1 MEKVY
6 QMVTDRIIEQMNN
19 GIIPWHKPWH
29 LAGNAEDS
37 AINYVTRRPYSVIN
51 QWLLGDTG
59 EYLTFKQI
67 QERGGS
73 VKKGAKSKFV
83 VFFTMQP
90 YKVVNK
96 DGEEELRQR
105 PVLRYYNVF
114 HIDNTEGIESKIVKN
129 EEKPTEVEI
138 EGAATDAINLYL
150 SRESGLRFI
159 NNKPSDRAFYSPSE
173 DKVVVPMPGQFSE
186 VSEYFSTAFH
196 ELVHSTLIESRCNRR
211 DKTKVAFFGSHEYSR
226 EELVAE
232 MGSAML
238 CSNFGYDCEKTF
250 RNSVAYLQSW
260 VKNLKNDPKALVVA
274 AGKAAAAVG
283 YILNGK
289 KAE

>member
-1 MEKVY
+1 
-6 QMVTDRIIEQMNN
+6 MVTDKIIEQMNA

-29 LAGNAEDS
+29 LAGSAEDS
-37 AINYVTRRPYSVIN
+37 AINYVTRKPYSVIN

-90 YKVVNK
+90 YKVTNK

-114 HIDNTEGIESKIVKN
+114 HIDNVEGIASKIDKPAS
-129 EEKPTEVEI
+129 KPTEVEI
-138 EGAATDAINLYL
+138 EGAATDAINAYL
-150 SRESGLRFI
+150 NRESGLRFI
-159 NNKPSDRAFYSPSE
+159 NNKPSDRAFYSPVE
-173 DKVVVPMPGQFSE
+173 DKVVVPMPAQFDE

-211 DKTKVAFFGSHEYSR
+211 DKSKVAFFGSHEYSR

-232 MGSAML
+232 VGAAML
-238 CSNFGYDCEKTF
+238 CSNFGYDCQKTF

-260 VKNLKNDPKALVVA
+260 VKNLKNDPKAIVVA
-274 AGKAAAAVG
+274 AGKAAAAVT
-283 YILNGK
+283 YILKG

>member
-1 MEKVY
+1 MENKVY
-6 QMVTDRIIEQMNN
+6 QMVTDKIIEQMNA

-29 LAGNAEDS
+29 LAGSAEDS
-37 AINYVTRRPYSVIN
+37 AINYVTRKPYSVIN

-90 YKVVNK
+90 YKVMNK

-114 HIDNTEGIESKIVKN
+114 HIDNVEGIASKIDKPASQ
-129 EEKPTEVEI
+129 PTEVEI
-138 EGAATDAINLYL
+138 EGAATDAISAYL
-150 SRESGLRFI
+150 DREAGLRFI
-159 NNKPSDRAFYSPSE
+159 NNKPSDRAFYSPVE
-173 DKVVVPMPGQFSE
+173 DKVVVPMPAQFDE

-211 DKTKVAFFGSHEYSR
+211 DKSKVAFFGSHEYSR

-232 MGSAML
+232 VGAAML
-238 CSNFGYDCEKTF
+238 CSNFGYDCQKTF

-260 VKNLKNDPKALVVA
+260 VKNLKNDPKAIVVA
-274 AGKAAAAVG
+274 AGKAAAAVT
-283 YILNGK
+283 YILKGK
-289 KAE
+289 TE

>member
-1 MEKVY
+1 
-6 QMVTDRIIEQMNN
+6 MVTDKIVEQMSK
-19 GIIPWHKPWH
+19 GIIPWHKPRH

-37 AINYVTRRPYSVIN
+37 AINYVSRKPYSVIN

-59 EYLTFKQI
+59 EYLSFKQI
-67 QERGGS
+67 EALGGK

-83 VFFTMQP
+83 VFFKMCP
-90 YKVVNK
+90 YKATNK
-96 DGEEELRQR
+96 DGEEELRTR

-114 HIDNTEGIESKIVKN
+114 HIDNTEGI
-129 EEKPTEVEI
+129 PTKLTKEQREIPEVEI
-138 EGAATDAINLYL
+138 EGAATSAIDAYL
-150 SRESGLRFI
+150 SRENGLRFI

-173 DKVVVPMPGQFSE
+173 DKVVVPMPAQFKE
-186 VSEYFSTAFH
+186 ISEYFSTAFH

-211 DKTKVAFFGSHEYSR
+211 SKVKVAFFGSHEYSR

-232 MGSAML
+232 MGAAML

-260 VKNLKNDPKALVVA
+260 VRNLKNDPKAIVVA
-274 AGKAAAAVG
+274 ASKAAAAVT
-283 YILNGK
+283 YILTGK
-289 KAE
+289 KPAGEE

>member
-6 QMVTDRIIEQMNN
+6 QMVTDKIIEQMNA

-29 LAGNAEDS
+29 LAGSAEDS
-37 AINYVTRRPYSVIN
+37 AINYVTRKPYSVIN

-59 EYLTFKQI
+59 EYLSFKQI
-67 QERGGS
+67 QERGGR

-83 VFFTMQP
+83 VFFTMAP

-114 HIDNTEGIESKIVKN
+114 HIDNVEGIASKIDKPASQ
-129 EEKPTEVEI
+129 PTEVEI
-138 EGAATDAINLYL
+138 EGAATAAIDAYL
-150 SRESGLRFI
+150 DREAGLRFI

-173 DKVVVPMPGQFSE
+173 DKVVVPMPGQFDE

-211 DKTKVAFFGSHEYSR
+211 DKSKVTFFGSHEYSR

-232 MGSAML
+232 VGAAML
-238 CSNFGYDCEKTF
+238 CSNFGYDCKKTF

-260 VKNLKNDPKALVVA
+260 VKNLKNDPKAIVVA
-274 AGKAAAAVG
+274 AGKAAAAVT
-283 YILNGK
+283 YILKGK
-289 KAE
+289 TE